1 MNTKKR
7 GRTRRGGA
15 CGREMGRKT
24 GKKRLRER
32 GFGLSTIHQF
42 QSRLASADSSVL
54 IDFVDEAVCD
64 AFVADDLSFQTT

>member
-1 MNTKKR
+1 MNTKKTRTNAPR
-7 GRTRRGGA
+7 GRV
-15 CGREMGRKT
+15 RKRNEKKD
-24 GKKRLRER
+24 GKKRRRER